1 MEVKRRTARLLVRKL
16 INGSSEG
23 VEAATDEA
31 IAEIRLLSKHDEEFR
46 PLLVDAGAVPL
57 LAHHLLLF
65 SDGSGGGAGGAGHRS
80 SSQEDAAAALL
91 NLSISSREA
100 LMATP
105 GLLDGLAAALRRPGA
120 PAAAQHAAATVYS
133 LVSVEAYRPI
143 IGGKEEIIAALCAM
157 LRPAAPP
164 RPNPTRS
171 LKDALK
177 ALFAIALCKLNRAAI
192 VRQGAVPALFSLIVN
207 DGRMGILDD
216 CTAVVAQ
223 VAGCGESLEAFRKVS
238 GVQVLVDLVDAATGT
253 TARARENAV
262 AALLNLAESGG
273 ERALEDIREVEAAV
287 AAVRDLA
294 ESTSSSQRA
303 RTKAAALLALLV
315 HRPQPPEEEDWWASE
330 RVSGG
335 TAAAAAAFWVS
346 VGLPPLPLALFAL
359 SPTSTPSPRPVY
371 LIPSSP
377 YLTL

>member
-23 VEAATDEA
+23 DEAATDEA
-31 IAEIRLLSKHDEEFR
+31 IAEIRLLSKHDDEFR

-65 SDGSGGGAGGAGHRS
+65 SGGSGDAAGHRS
-80 SSQEDAAAALL
+80 SSHEDAAAALL

-105 GLLDGLAAALRRPGA
+105 GLLDGLAAALRSPAA

-133 LVSVEAYRPI
+133 LLSVEAYRPI

-157 LRPAAPP
+157 LRPIAPP
-164 RPNPTRS
+164 HPNPTKS

-177 ALFAIALCKLNRAAI
+177 ALFAVALCKLNRAVI
-192 VRQGAVPALFSLIVN
+192 VRQSAVPALFSLIVN
-207 DGRMGILDD
+207 DGRTGIVED

-223 VAGCGESLEAFRKVS
+223 VAGCGESLEAFRRVS

-253 TARARENAV
+253 TARARENAA

-273 ERALEDIREVEAAV
+273 ERAIEDIREVETAV
-287 AAVRDLA
+287 AAVRELA

-303 RTKAAALLALLV
+303 RTKAAALLGLLV
-315 HRPQPPEEEDWWASE
+315 RRPQQLEEEDWRASE
-330 RVSGG
+330 RVAGPP
-335 TAAAAAAFWVS
+335 AAAAAF
-346 VGLPPLPLALFAL
+346 
-359 SPTSTPSPRPVY
+359 
-371 LIPSSP
+371 
-377 YLTL
+377 